1 MKIFVTYILNWIW
14 HDLSVTVDIMS
25 LQFGHD
31 VLQHFLPTMD
41 RFSQK
46 EKQVLLR
53 HNCERHKSSI
63 SYSRQRRGRCWQTSI
78 FFVFFEIWL
87 CDVLERPTVQ
97 ENRCCWYFVV
107 QAPMDKSSV
116 TKYKNE
122 NNCVLCDNCYNP
134 VSIANFRYSHIHL
147 CFKFFDPFL
156 TLYVYPGL
164 ESVFAN
170 TFNIWYLMDEL
181 VTLNKT

>member
-116 TKYKNE
+116 TKYKMKTIVC
-122 NNCVLCDNCYNP
+122 CVITAIIQSVLPTLDT
-134 VSIANFRYSHIHL
+134 VTSICASNFLIPFWLYMFIQDLKVYLQIHL
-147 CFKFFDPFL
+147 IFD
-156 TLYVYPGL
+156 
-164 ESVFAN
+164 
-170 TFNIWYLMDEL
+170 I
-181 VTLNKT
+181 

>member
-1 MKIFVTYILNWIW
+1 
-14 HDLSVTVDIMS
+14 MS

-122 NNCVLCDNCYNP
+122 NNCVLCDNCYNQ

-156 TLYVYPGL
+156 TLYVYPIHAQAGGRMGGGQFSTRKIFKKFL
-164 ESVFAN
+164 GGGKIFFLSMSL
-170 TFNIWYLMDEL
+170 WL
-181 VTLNKT
+181 VHVC

>member
-1 MKIFVTYILNWIW
+1 MCLATQLQCLNIQLPWIYLIITHTSSNTIWSSYLVVFYFHISTYILKRIW

-116 TKYKNE
+116 T
-122 NNCVLCDNCYNP
+122 
-134 VSIANFRYSHIHL
+134 
-147 CFKFFDPFL
+147 
-156 TLYVYPGL
+156 
-164 ESVFAN
+164 
-170 TFNIWYLMDEL
+170 
-181 VTLNKT
+181 

>member
-1 MKIFVTYILNWIW
+1 
-14 HDLSVTVDIMS
+14 MS

-53 HNCERHKSSI
+53 HNCQRHKSSI
-63 SYSRQRRGRCWQTSI
+63 SYSLQRRGRCWQTSI

-97 ENRCCWYFVV
+97 ENRRCWYFVV

-116 TKYKNE
+116 TKYQNE
-122 NNCVLCDNCYNP
+122 NN
-134 VSIANFRYSHIHL
+134 
-147 CFKFFDPFL
+147 FKICCEV
-156 TLYVYPGL
+156 TTII
-164 ESVFAN
+164 ESVFSTQVSMMLYQDCWIDPSN
-170 TFNIWYLMDEL
+170 YHDLFILDFDDITNNVKLGIYTFCLAA
-181 VTLNKT
+181 VS